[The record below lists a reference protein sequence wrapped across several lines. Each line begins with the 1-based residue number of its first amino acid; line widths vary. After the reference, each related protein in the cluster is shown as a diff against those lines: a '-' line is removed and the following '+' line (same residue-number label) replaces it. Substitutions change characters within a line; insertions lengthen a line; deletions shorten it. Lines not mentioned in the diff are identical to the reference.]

1 MLTFTEKLTAPAPA
15 QATLTLP
22 FEARQKSRL
31 RATLDDGREVALM
44 LTRGSLLRGGDLL
57 CADDGTIVE
66 VRAAAESVS
75 TAFARDPELLTR
87 AAYHLG
93 NRHIAV
99 QIGDTWLR
107 YLHDHVL
114 DHMLEQLGLRVISEH
129 APFEP
134 EAGAYGGHAHGA
146 HEHAPTYRAHEHH
159 GHTHD

>member
-15 QATLTLP
+15 QTTLTLP
-22 FEARQKSRL
+22 FEVRQKSRL
-31 RATLDDGREVALM
+31 RATLDDGREAGLI
-44 LTRGSLLRGGDLL
+44 LARGTLLRGGDLL
-57 CADDGTIVE
+57 RGEDGTVIE
-66 VRAAAESVS
+66 VRAAPESVS
-75 TAFARDPELLTR
+75 TAFAHDPELLTR

-99 QIGDTWLR
+99 QIGDNWLR

-114 DHMLEQLGLRVISEH
+114 DHMLEQLGLQVTLEQ

-134 EAGAYGGHAHGA
+134 EAGAYEGHGA
-146 HEHAPTYRAHEHH
+146 HAHSPLYRAHEHH

>member
-1 MLTFTEKLTAPAPA
+1 MLTFTEKLAAPAPA
-15 QATLTLP
+15 QTTLTLP
-22 FEARQKSRL
+22 FEVRQKSRL
-31 RATLDDGREVALM
+31 RATLDDGREAGLI
-44 LTRGSLLRGGDLL
+44 LERGTLLRGGDLL
-57 CADDGTIVE
+57 RAEDGTVVE
-66 VRAAAESVS
+66 VRAAPESVS

-114 DHMLEQLGLRVISEH
+114 DHMLEQLGLQVTLEQV
-129 APFEP
+129 PFEP
-134 EAGAYGGHAHGA
+134 EAGAYEGHAA
-146 HEHAPTYRAHEHH
+146 HAHAPLYRAHEHN